1 MLILGCKEMQKL
13 LYAWIIIVTWTGLF
27 PSIQAQNL
35 CSLQETCDNCLAA
48 DFDCVWCADMTLS
61 VNTTNRCMLRSDVTQ
76 CLDVQ
81 DRKGNLTLVE
91 DVPFSQQVQI
101 RPQRIRAVLRP
112 GESLTF
118 TATVKPAPNFPLD
131 LYYLMDLSHSMRD
144 DLTSLRSLSAEIAN
158 SIRSISNDSQLG
170 FGSFVDKPVSPY
182 IETTRSRLEFPCSD
196 QNCVPAYSYYHILN
210 LTTDTLK
217 FRTLI
222 EGTMISGNLD
232 RPEGGMDALL
242 QVRILL

>member
-1 MLILGCKEMQKL
+1 MQKL
-13 LYAWIIIVTWTGLF
+13 QYAWIIIVTWVGLF
-27 PSIQAQNL
+27 PSIQAQNP
-35 CSLQETCDNCLAA
+35 CSLQVTCDGCLVA

-61 VNTTNRCMLRSDVTQ
+61 VNTTNRCILRSDATD
-76 CLDVQ
+76 CNDVQ

-91 DVPFSQQVQI
+91 DAPFSQQIQI

-112 GESLTF
+112 GESITF

-144 DLTSLRSLSAEIAN
+144 DLNNLRGLSAEIAN

-182 IETTRSRLEFPCSD
+182 IETTPERLEHPCSD
-196 QNCVPAYSYYHILN
+196 RNCVPAYSYYHILN
-210 LTTDTLK
+210 LTTDTER

-222 EGTMISGNLD
+222 EGTMISGNVD
-232 RPEGGMDALL
+232 IPEGGMDALL
-242 QVRILL
+242 QVSFF